1 MRKFFEKIITAVKE
15 AFEQNGG
22 QEAMFNNICFDAG
35 VMAPVL
41 PPIEE
46 TK

>member
-1 MRKFFEKIITAVKE
+1 MKEFFKEIIDEIKTALEKEDAETTL
-15 AFEQNGG
+15 
-22 QEAMFNNICFDAG
+22 FNNVCFDAG